1 MPKIPAPEDYG
12 FATPNPSR
20 GVVGIRPDQTGKV
33 ISSIGDALGEK
44 VKEETNRLEDLAA
57 QQELTALE
65 KRRIELTYG
74 DKGFTNVLAG
84 DVLKRKLQ
92 DEVPAELDKAITAA
106 EARLRSPRAKEF
118 FKLRAAGVRNGLS
131 VDVFR
136 HVAAQTDHA
145 FEQSEKDQIET
156 AVAAVKADPSRLD
169 EKLAEMQV
177 LSRKS
182 AYRTGSGQD
191 GAAAMFG
198 RIRQNMVVDVL
209 QSMVAGENPNALA
222 VKAFMDKNKEAIPEE
237 AAKKAEGIVADKT
250 RYKLATG
257 LAEGL
262 VTAYKSGTPMS
273 EIMSSIPLQA
283 NGDEKL
289 DKEIREQFRFGLAAL
304 KEEEEAAEGD
314 VYGRFMLAQG
324 LSNRRKEKAAIMASN
339 EFINLKPDQKKAVI
353 QYMESTINSM
363 ESHAWAA
370 ESHARATAGAKGDSL
385 GAFARYADLYSD
397 PNLATMDDRRIMSF
411 AKEIGEGNT
420 KSLLARKRELV
431 RGASSFDFNNDQ
443 MAGALSGLKKKDAD
457 AAKGVIYSNLQAWKE
472 ANPGKVPSPEE
483 QGALLRQSM
492 ATYSAPGLLYGTN
505 DTPIY
510 KLEGE
515 TDYRPVFTG
524 RGAPVAVKKSVPLAE
539 AKAVLRVNPALRG
552 EEVLQV
558 WNRVNTLPKGAR
570 YPRDFALE
578 ALARKSYTPQELD
591 RLWDTYLKRQGAK

>member
-12 FATPNPSR
+12 STTPVPTR
-20 GVVGIRPDQTGKV
+20 GVVNIHPDQTGKV

-44 VKEETNRLEDLAA
+44 VKEETNRLEDLSA

-65 KRRIELTYG
+65 KKRIELTYG
-74 DKGFTNVLAG
+74 DTGFTNVLGG

-92 DEVPAELDKAITAA
+92 DEVPAELDKAISAA
-106 EARLRSPRAKEF
+106 EARLQSPRAKEL

-131 VDVFR
+131 ADVFR

-145 FEQSEKDQIET
+145 FEQAEKDQIET
-156 AVAAVKADPSRLD
+156 AIAAVKVDPSRLD

-209 QSMVAGENPNALA
+209 QSMIAGENPNALA
-222 VKAFMDKNKEAIPEE
+222 VKAFMDRNKEAIPEE

-250 RYKLATG
+250 RYTLATG
-257 LAEGL
+257 FAEGL
-262 VTAYKSGTPMS
+262 VTAYKNGTPMS
-273 EIMSSIPLQA
+273 EITASIPLQA

-289 DKEIREQFRFGLAAL
+289 DREIREQLRFGMAAI
-304 KEEEEAAEGD
+304 KEEEEVAEGAIT
-314 VYGRFMLAQG
+314 GRFMMAQG
-324 LSNRRKEKAAIMASN
+324 LVNRRKEKAAIMASN
-339 EFINLKPDQKKAVI
+339 EFINLRPGQKDNVI
-353 QYMESTINSM
+353 RYMENTLNSM

-385 GAFARYADLYSD
+385 GAFARYADLYAD

-431 RGASSFDFNNDQ
+431 KGASSFDFNNDQ
-443 MAGALSGLKKKDAD
+443 ISGALSGLKKRDAD
-457 AAKGVIYSNLQAWKE
+457 AAKGIIYSNLQAWKE
-472 ANPGKVPSPEE
+472 ANPGKIPSPDE

-492 ATYSAPGLLYGTN
+492 ATYSAPGIIYGTN
-505 DTPIY
+505 DTPLY
-510 KLEGE
+510 RLEAD

-524 RGAPVAVKKSVPLAE
+524 RGAPVAVKKDVPLNE
-539 AKAVLRVNPALRG
+539 AKTVLGVNPALKG
-552 EEVLQV
+552 EDVLRV
-558 WNRVNTLPKGAR
+558 WNQVNALPKRAK

-578 ALARKSYTPQELD
+578 ALARKPYTPQELD

>member
-12 FATPNPSR
+12 FASPNPSR
-20 GVVGIRPDQTGKV
+20 GVVNIRPDQTGKV

-44 VKEETNRLEDLAA
+44 VKEETNRLEDLSA

-65 KRRIELTYG
+65 KKRIELTYG
-74 DKGFTNVLAG
+74 DTGFTNVLGG

-92 DEVPAELDKAITAA
+92 DEVPAELDKAISAA
-106 EARLRSPRAKEF
+106 EARLQSPRAKEL

-131 VDVFR
+131 ADVFR

-145 FEQSEKDQIET
+145 FEQAEKDQIET
-156 AVAAVKADPSRLD
+156 AVEAVKVDPSRLD

-209 QSMVAGENPNALA
+209 QSMIAGENPNALA
-222 VKAFMDKNKEAIPEE
+222 VKAFMDRNKEAIPEE

-257 LAEGL
+257 FAEGL
-262 VTAYKSGTPMS
+262 VTAYKNGTPMS
-273 EIMSSIPLQA
+273 EITASIPLQA

-289 DKEIREQFRFGLAAL
+289 DREIREQLRFGMAAI
-304 KEEEEAAEGD
+304 KEEEEVAEGAIT
-314 VYGRFMLAQG
+314 GRFMMAQG
-324 LSNRRKEKAAIMASN
+324 LVNRRKEKAAIMASN
-339 EFINLKPDQKKAVI
+339 EFINLRPGQKDNVI
-353 QYMESTINSM
+353 RYMENTLNSM

-385 GAFARYADLYSD
+385 GAFARYADLYAD

-431 RGASSFDFNNDQ
+431 KGASSFDFNNDQ
-443 MAGALSGLKKKDAD
+443 ISGALSGLKKRDAD
-457 AAKGVIYSNLQAWKE
+457 AAKGIIYSNLQAWKE
-472 ANPGKVPSPEE
+472 ANPGKIPSPDE

-492 ATYSAPGLLYGTN
+492 ATYSAPGIIYGTN
-505 DTPIY
+505 DTPLY
-510 KLEGE
+510 RLEAD

-524 RGAPVAVKKSVPLAE
+524 RGAPVAVKKDVPLNE
-539 AKAVLRVNPALRG
+539 AKTVLGVNPALKG
-552 EEVLQV
+552 EDVLRV
-558 WNRVNTLPKGAR
+558 WNQVNALPKGAK

-578 ALARKSYTPQELD
+578 ALARKPYTPQELD

>member
-12 FATPNPSR
+12 LSTPNPSR
-20 GVVGIRPDQTGKV
+20 GVTSVHPDQMGKV

-44 VKEETNRLEDLAA
+44 VKEETNRLEDLSA

-65 KRRIELTYG
+65 KKRIELTYG
-74 DKGFTNVLAG
+74 DQGFTNVLGG

-92 DEVPAELDKAITAA
+92 EEVPAELDKAISAA
-106 EARLRSPRAKEF
+106 EARLQSPRAKEL

-136 HVAAQTDHA
+136 HVATQTDHA
-145 FEQSEKDQIET
+145 FDQAEKDQVET
-156 AVAAVKADPSRLD
+156 AIAAVKVDPSRLD

-177 LSRKS
+177 LSKKS

-198 RIRQNMVVDVL
+198 RIRQNMVVEVL

-222 VKAFMDKNKEAIPEE
+222 VKAFMDRNKEAIPEE

-250 RYKLATG
+250 RYTLATG
-257 LAEGL
+257 FAEGL
-262 VTAYKSGTPMS
+262 VSSYKNGTPMS
-273 EIMSSIPLQA
+273 EIVSAIPLQA
-283 NGDEKL
+283 HGDEKL
-289 DKEIREQFRFGLAAL
+289 DREIREQLRVGLAAL
-304 KEEEEAAEGD
+304 KDEQDAAEGE
-314 VYGRFMLAQG
+314 VYGRFMRTNGLAA
-324 LSNRRKEKAAIMASN
+324 RRREMGAIKASN
-339 EFINLKPDQKKAVI
+339 EFANLKPEQQKSVI
-353 QYMESTINSM
+353 QYMENTVNSM

-397 PNLATMDDRRIMSF
+397 PGLATMDDRKIMSF
-411 AKEIGEGNT
+411 AGEIGEGNT

-431 RGASSFDFNNDQ
+431 KGASSFDFNNDQ
-443 MAGALSGLKKKDAD
+443 IAGALSGLKKKDAD
-457 AAKGVIYSNLQAWKE
+457 AAKGIIYSNLQAWKE
-472 ANPGKVPSPEE
+472 ANPGKVPSPQE
-483 QGALLRQSM
+483 QGDLLRQSM
-492 ATYSAPGLLYGTN
+492 ATYSTPGLVYGTN
-505 DTPIY
+505 DTPLY
-510 KLEGE
+510 KLEAE

-524 RGAPVAVKKSVPLAE
+524 RGEPVAVPKIIPLNE
-539 AKAVLRVNPALRG
+539 AKTILRAGQNLRG
-552 EEVLQV
+552 EDVAKV
-558 WNRVNTLPKGAR
+558 WNRANSLPKGAR

-578 ALARKSYTPQELD
+578 ALARKPYTPQELD

>member
-1 MPKIPAPEDYG
+1 MTKIPAPEDYG
-12 FATPNPSR
+12 STTPVPTR
-20 GVVGIRPDQTGKV
+20 GVVNIHPDQTGKV

-44 VKEETNRLEDLAA
+44 VKEETNRLEDLSA

-65 KRRIELTYG
+65 KKRIELTYG
-74 DKGFTNVLAG
+74 DTGFTNVLGG

-92 DEVPAELDKAITAA
+92 DEVPAELDKAISAA
-106 EARLRSPRAKEF
+106 EARLQSPRAKEL

-131 VDVFR
+131 ADVFR

-145 FEQSEKDQIET
+145 FEQAEKDQIET
-156 AVAAVKADPSRLD
+156 AIAAVKVDPSRLD

-209 QSMVAGENPNALA
+209 QSMIAGENPNALA
-222 VKAFMDKNKEAIPEE
+222 VKAFMDRNKEAIPEE

-257 LAEGL
+257 FAEGL
-262 VTAYKSGTPMS
+262 VTAYKNGTPMS
-273 EIMSSIPLQA
+273 EITASIPLQA

-289 DKEIREQFRFGLAAL
+289 DREIREQLRFGMAAI
-304 KEEEEAAEGD
+304 KEEEEVAEGAIT
-314 VYGRFMLAQG
+314 GRFMMAQG
-324 LSNRRKEKAAIMASN
+324 LVNRRKEKAAIMASN
-339 EFINLKPDQKKAVI
+339 EFINLRPGQKDNVI
-353 QYMESTINSM
+353 RYMENTLNSM

-385 GAFARYADLYSD
+385 GAFARYADLYAD

-431 RGASSFDFNNDQ
+431 KGASSFDFNNDQ
-443 MAGALSGLKKKDAD
+443 ISGALSGLKKRDAD
-457 AAKGVIYSNLQAWKE
+457 AAKGIIYSNLQAWKE
-472 ANPGKVPSPEE
+472 ANPGKIPSPDE

-492 ATYSAPGLLYGTN
+492 ATYSAPGIIYGTN
-505 DTPIY
+505 DTPLY
-510 KLEGE
+510 RLEAD

-524 RGAPVAVKKSVPLAE
+524 RGAPVAVKKDVPLNE
-539 AKAVLRVNPALRG
+539 AKVVLRVNPALKG
-552 EEVLQV
+552 EDVLRI
-558 WNRVNTLPKGAR
+558 WEKANGLPKGAK
-570 YPRDFALE
+570 YPRAFALE
-578 ALARKSYTPQELD
+578 SILGGYTTHDKISELWELHVRKGG
-591 RLWDTYLKRQGAK
+591 K